1 MTEITLNKSLNKI
14 DTIIFSDIDNYKD
27 EFDIRQILNDVR
39 RYIINSAE
47 HKKNIIKNRL
57 WLY

>member
-14 DTIIFSDIDNYKD
+14 DTIIFSDIDGLENRD
-27 EFDIRQILNDVR
+27 ILNYVR
-39 RYIINSAE
+39 LYIINSIE